1 MISADKLTVMTNG
14 IEVLIIYAEPE
25 QFWQQHL
32 QLAIGTTVQQALA
45 QIDLNKF
52 PASMQVH
59 EQRLSIFGL
68 GVKPSEILQDK
79 DRIEIL
85 KPLLRDPK
93 DNRRQ
98 RAVLNP
104 YKKLKKY

>member
-1 MISADKLTVMTNG
+1 MIFADKQTVMTNS

-25 QFWQQHL
+25 QFWQQHV
-32 QLAIGTTVQQALA
+32 QLNVGATVQQALA
-45 QIDLNKF
+45 MIDMNKF
-52 PASMQVH
+52 PASMIVND
-59 EQRLSIFGL
+59 QRLSIFGL